1 MKHRIVRKIL
11 FLSLCVGYFSI
22 NMTELV
28 AQDPPGLFFRE
39 DWKEISAEIP
49 ITQEHVAHPDLVL
62 KTYGPGGDSLKK
74 SHHDHIPNDPWYLW
88 SGNAEGPWAA
98 TLKHD
103 TRNVN
108 LTGNASTTWRTRQS
122 GFHELRIILKLAGGD
137 WLISDQSDGAASD
150 WRVREFILKDI
161 RWRAFD
167 IEDIREG
174 GWVSEPDLSNVEEIG
189 FTDLR
194 RGHSSPSSFR
204 LDWIEV
210 YGKPVDRP

>member
-1 MKHRIVRKIL
+1 MMNTTIRKFVIT
-11 FLSLCVGYFSI
+11 SLCIIFCVISI
-22 NMTELV
+22 KETA
-28 AQDPPGLFFRE
+28 AQDKPGLFFRE
-39 DWKEISAEIP
+39 DWKEIPAEIP
-49 ITQEHVAHPDLVL
+49 ITQQHVANPDLTL

-74 SHHDHIPNDPWYLW
+74 SHHDHIPDDPWYLW

-98 TLKHD
+98 TLKHQSQ
-103 TRNVN
+103 NVD
-108 LTGNASTTWRTRQS
+108 LTGNASITWRSRQS
-122 GFHELRIILKLAGGD
+122 GFHELRIILKMSNGD

-189 FTDLR
+189 VTDLR
-194 RGHSSPSSFR
+194 RGHSSPSSSR

-210 YGKPVDRP
+210 YGEPVDRP